1 MCVLERLA
9 KRLVTEAVVVSQMSA
24 ESQDGLKQ
32 AIEEIFKTYEDIS
45 YIAIVSEKL
54 KIIAQNGFIELHPSK
69 LHILHVQAGLL
80 VNMSSVWSESLGTLD
95 YICASF
101 DSRSEIIAM
110 PLPNKMQLVAVVS
123 SLHKKNHESIR
134 LGIVNQFK
142 SIKIPS

>member
-1 MCVLERLA
+1 
-9 KRLVTEAVVVSQMSA
+9 MSA
-24 ESQDGLKQ
+24 ESSDSLNQ
-32 AIEEIFKTYEDIS
+32 AIEEIFSSYEDIS
-45 YIAIVSEKL
+45 YIAVVSEKL
-54 KIIAQNGFIELHPSK
+54 KVVAQKGFIELHPSK

-110 PLPNKMQLVAVVS
+110 SLPNKMQLVAVVS
-123 SLHKKNHESIR
+123 SVHKKNRENIR
-134 LGIVNQFK
+134 LGIVNHFR